1 MTWGRNSL
9 GTQRAWTG
17 TPPTGVTQRVAATL
31 SQPCLGPAPFLV
43 PPILSPPPPGFSPLL
58 ILLSVKV
65 RGRERRREGREGGE
79 GDL

>member
-31 SQPCLGPAPFLV
+31 SQQWLSPAPSQV
-43 PPILSPPPPGFSPLL
+43 PPILGPPPPGFFQLL
-58 ILLSVKV
+58 ILLCIEGVK
-65 RGRERRREGREGGE
+65 ET
-79 GDL
+79 LIICPQT